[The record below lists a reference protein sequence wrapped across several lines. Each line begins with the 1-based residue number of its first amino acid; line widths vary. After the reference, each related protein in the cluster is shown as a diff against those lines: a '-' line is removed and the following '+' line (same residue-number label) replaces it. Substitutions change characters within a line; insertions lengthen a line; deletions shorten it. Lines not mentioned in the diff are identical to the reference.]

1 MGNGML
7 LVVEESQADNVLQL
21 AEKEGYHARKAGY
34 ITEKSDI
41 LIECGTVQ
49 LKYEY

>member
-1 MGNGML
+1 ML
-7 LVVEESQADNVLQL
+7 LVVEESQVDTVLQL

-41 LIECGTVQ
+41 IIECGTVH